1 MCLIAVAW
9 QSHPDYPLIVLA
21 NRDEFHARP
30 AAPAQFWEESPA
42 VLAGRDLSAGGT
54 WLGVTRQGRFAAL
67 TNVREPGMAQGERS
81 RGLIV
86 SAYLQG
92 NDSPEAYV
100 AQVTAEGQA
109 YSGFNLLAC
118 DGDSLWWTSN
128 RGAGPRRLDPG
139 VYMLSNHLLDTPWP
153 KVELLRAGLLA
164 QLPHPAPEA
173 LLALLQDERE
183 AADIDLPDT
192 GIGLVMERMLSAPF
206 IRSAHYG
213 TRASTVL
220 LAGHARI
227 RFVEQGHGP
236 DGPLARSEFA
246 FDRLPVA

>member
-9 QSHPDYPLIVLA
+9 QAHPDYPLIVLA

-30 AAPAQFWEESPA
+30 AVPARFWEEAPQ

-67 TNVREPGMAQGERS
+67 TNVREPGMRQGERS
-81 RGLIV
+81 RGLLV
-86 SAYLQG
+86 SAYLLG
-92 NDSPEAYV
+92 SEPAADYMAR
-100 AQVTAEGQA
+100 VTAEGSD
-109 YSGFNLLAC
+109 YSGFNLLAS

-139 VYMLSNHLLDTPWP
+139 VYLLSNHLLDTPWP
-153 KVELLRAGLLA
+153 KVELLRAGLMA
-164 QLPHPAPEA
+164 QLPQPEPEA

-192 GIGLVMERMLSAPF
+192 GVGLVMERMLSAPF
-206 IRSAHYG
+206 IRSPQYG
-213 TRASTVL
+213 TRASTVVM
-220 LAGHARI
+220 AGRDRI
-227 RFVEQGHGP
+227 RFLEQGHGP
-236 DGPLARSEFA
+236 DGPLERSAFA
-246 FDRLPVA
+246 FDRLASA